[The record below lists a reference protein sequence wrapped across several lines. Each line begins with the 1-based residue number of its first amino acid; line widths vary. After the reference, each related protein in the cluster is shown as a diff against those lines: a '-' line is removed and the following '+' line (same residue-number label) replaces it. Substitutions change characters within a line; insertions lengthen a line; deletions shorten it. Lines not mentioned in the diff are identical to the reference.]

1 MDVGLLDGVVVAA
14 VKGKSLPCDGATWQE
29 AGLPA
34 RTLALAGCNRGND
47 EAEAIATEV
56 PSAVAAQGAGGA
68 VVESEYGTP
77 VKERV
82 ATLGLLNKRN
92 NLTQDLVLKPGE
104 SRRVGN
110 VIVKL
115 ATCERTLP
123 WENPPE
129 TGAFV
134 QVFVEE
140 RADAGHVDLVV
151 ARHLHLGPQFAQVL
165 DEVEGEA
172 VVVVDHQ
179 QHIARNSLF
188 HLWFH
193 DTSSYGYPH
202 AYPQFRSLPHSR
214 AAVVCCEC
222 HRIVQAIGVLHE
234 VCP

>member
-1 MDVGLLDGVVVAA
+1 M
-14 VKGKSLPCDGATWQE
+14 KR
-29 AGLPA
+29 GLPLFGSA
-34 RTLALAGCNRGND
+34 LSGPALAGTALCVAAALALGACQRGND

-56 PSAVAAQGAGGA
+56 PSAVAAQGGNAA

-140 RADAGHVDLVV
+140 RADAGQPLAWHKTFSGWLFKNSPSLNVV
-151 ARHLHLGPQFAQVL
+151 EHPVYDVWVKDCAMKFPGEEENPEDFA
-165 DEVEGEA
+165 A
-172 VVVVDHQ
+172 
-179 QHIARNSLF
+179 
-188 HLWFH
+188 
-193 DTSSYGYPH
+193 SSKAAKPAGSP
-202 AYPQFRSLPHSR
+202 
-214 AAVVCCEC
+214 AAVPS
-222 HRIVQAIGVLHE
+222 AS
-234 VCP
+234 PSAAATAAPAPAASPATPD